1 MSILSYFLRRVVLAA
16 IVIIGVMIITFFI
29 SRILPADPV
38 RLYVG
43 VRASEEVVEQARAE
57 LGLDRPLPV
66 QFLNYVGQVLQ
77 GDFGVSFRTKRPIL
91 EDLFVFIPA
100 TLELVITAIL
110 LAVVIGIPV
119 GVISA
124 ARKGTWVDQAARILT
139 ISGVSIPSFWLALL
153 LQLLFFGALGWLP
166 LGGRISREF
175 QITNPIDPVTGF
187 YLIDG
192 LITGNFAAWRDALVH
207 LIMPAAVLAT
217 FPISLTARMTRSS
230 MLEVLSENYIAAAR
244 AAGLP
249 RRQILFRLAL
259 KNAIVPTLTV
269 LGLVFAFSITGAI
282 LVEIVFQWPGLG
294 TYVTDSILASDF
306 PVVVAVTLVV
316 TVIYVLINLFVDLIQ
331 AALDPR
337 VRLG

>member
-1 MSILSYFLRRVVLAA
+1 M
-16 IVIIGVMIITFFI
+16 
-29 SRILPADPV
+29 
-38 RLYVG
+38 
-43 VRASEEVVEQARAE
+43 
-57 LGLDRPLPV
+57 
-66 QFLNYVGQVLQ
+66 
-77 GDFGVSFRTKRPIL
+77 
-91 EDLFVFIPA
+91 
-100 TLELVITAIL
+100 
-110 LAVVIGIPV
+110 
-119 GVISA
+119 
-124 ARKGTWVDQAARILT
+124 T

-192 LITGNFAAWRDALVH
+192 LITGNFAAADALVH

-269 LGLVFAFSITGAI
+269 LGLVFAIF
-282 LVEIVFQWPGLG
+282 
-294 TYVTDSILASDF
+294 DHRCDF
-306 PVVVAVTLVV
+306 
-316 TVIYVLINLFVDLIQ
+316 
-331 AALDPR
+331 
-337 VRLG
+337 G